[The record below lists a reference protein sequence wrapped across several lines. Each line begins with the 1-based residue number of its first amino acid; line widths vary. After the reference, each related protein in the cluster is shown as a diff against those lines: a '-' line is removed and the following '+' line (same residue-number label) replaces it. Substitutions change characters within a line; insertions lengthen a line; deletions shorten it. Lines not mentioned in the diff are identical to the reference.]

1 MSSSSSGSSTVS
13 VRTWAPHS
21 GVRLRSIIP
30 RKSSFTRFLLAVKMS
45 SAKKVYML
53 PRCCSSSS
61 STRPIEWVRKAWPY
75 MPGTEQN
82 VHEKGQPREVA
93 TEMIPP
99 GFQPVMS
106 R

>member
-1 MSSSSSGSSTVS
+1 MSWRSSGSSTVS

-21 GVRLRSIIP
+21 GVRSRSIIP
-30 RKSSFTRFLLAVKMS
+30 RSSSLHRFLFAVKMS

-53 PRCCSSSS
+53 PLWTSSSC
-61 STRPIEWVRKAWPY
+61 STRSTECVRKACPY
-75 MPGTEQN
+75 IPGTEQN

-93 TEMIPP
+93 TEMTPP